1 MNVESCILFD
11 SWENTETEKIYHYL
25 ALICWSRIS
34 SCGTAFLVSKFLIS
48 FAVTS
53 LSFIVKM
60 LGCLLCFLL
69 RAITD
74 QSHFPYHKRCPY
86 LYLIFSQCHQK
97 TSYKF
102 QLFLHHLSKLA
113 TFNNCHFVVI
123 RFIFFFNEK
132 WRYCFLE

>member
-11 SWENTETEKIYHYL
+11 SWENTKTEKIYHYL

-60 LGCLLCFLL
+60 LGCLLCY
-69 RAITD
+69 

-123 RFIFFFNEK
+123 RFIFFLMKNGDTVF
-132 WRYCFLE
+132 

>member
-1 MNVESCILFD
+1 MLKAVSFSIAEKIQKQ
-11 SWENTETEKIYHYL
+11 KIYHYL
-25 ALICWSRIS
+25 ALMCWSRIS

-60 LGCLLCFLL
+60 LGCLLCY
-69 RAITD
+69 

>member
-1 MNVESCILFD
+1 MLKAVSFSIAEKIQKQ
-11 SWENTETEKIYHYL
+11 KIYHYL
-25 ALICWSRIS
+25 ALMCWSRIS

-60 LGCLLCFLL
+60 LGCLLCY
-69 RAITD
+69 

-123 RFIFFFNEK
+123 RFIFFLMKNGDTVF
-132 WRYCFLE
+132 